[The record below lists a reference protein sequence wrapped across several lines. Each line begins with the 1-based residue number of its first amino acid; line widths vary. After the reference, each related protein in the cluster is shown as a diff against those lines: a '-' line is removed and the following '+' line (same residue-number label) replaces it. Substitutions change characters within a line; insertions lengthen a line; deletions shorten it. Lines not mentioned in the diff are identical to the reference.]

1 MYKVLIVDDDILAR
15 NYLVTLIPWQAF
27 DFRIAGQATN
37 GSEAMMF
44 IEASKPDIVLL
55 DMNMPGMSGVELC
68 KWMQEKDPTILFI
81 VLSSYDTFD
90 FVRESLK
97 SGAIDYLLKH
107 EVHAENLLEV
117 LNKAKVTL
125 DNRSSAM
132 KRNEELERNWDMT
145 NHRKAIEL
153 IRELLL
159 GRNADVQLVEEHLT
173 RNLGMELKNVII
185 ITLQVVHF
193 SMLTDSFTENEKQ
206 IYIRSIRDLYWQSHV
221 DGNQLF
227 FYFEDGRFAALLSY
241 PEHRSEGAIAQKLD
255 SELRRLEKAMH
266 HFLNVRIVF
275 GASAAANQLL
285 QARNQFLAA
294 SRLLEDRLLQQFTG
308 AKTGDGLEE
317 ATPNPATFLRL
328 DQERDLLT
336 ALNLQNRTQV
346 HAIVQQIFS
355 SLKDSRIQ
363 HAATI
368 QNILKELLTIAHKV
382 WRNRGLGDM
391 KPSNNYTSG
400 LWKEQAERCMTVV
413 GMRTW
418 VTDYYDVVLDEMIRQ
433 DTRAK
438 TPYVNQAIT
447 YIRNHYAENISLELV
462 AKSIGITPS
471 YLGRLFKDEVA
482 QSFTEFV
489 NQHRVTMSKQLFEQ
503 GMSIKHIY
511 ESVGF
516 SSYNYF
522 FKVFKDIEG
531 VTPQTFVKCKLQ
543 R

>member
-15 NYLVTLIPWQAF
+15 NYLVTLIPWLAF
-27 DFRIAGQATN
+27 DFRIAGQVTN
-37 GSEAMMF
+37 GSEAMLF
-44 IEASKPDIVLL
+44 IETNKPDIVLL

-107 EVHAENLLEV
+107 EVQAENLLEV
-117 LNKAKVTL
+117 LNKAKATL

-132 KRNEELERNWDMT
+132 KRNEELERNWDLT

-153 IRELLL
+153 SRELLL
-159 GRNADVQLVEEHLT
+159 GRNSDVQLVEEHLT

-185 ITLQVVHF
+185 VTLQVVHF
-193 SMLTDSFTENEKQ
+193 SVLTESLTEDEKQ

-227 FYFEDGRFAALLSY
+227 FYLEDGRFAALLSY

-308 AKTGDGLEE
+308 TKTTGDGLEE
-317 ATPNPATFLRL
+317 AKPATFLQL

-346 HAIVQQIFS
+346 HAIVQHIFS

-368 QNILKELLTIAHKV
+368 QNMLKELLTIAHKV

-391 KPSNNYTSG
+391 KPGNNYTSG
-400 LWKEQAERCMTVV
+400 LWREQAERCMTVA

-418 VTDYYDVVLDEMIRQ
+418 VTDYYDVVLDEMMRQ
-433 DTRAK
+433 DTRAN

-489 NQHRVTMSKQLFEQ
+489 NQYRVSMSKQLFEQ